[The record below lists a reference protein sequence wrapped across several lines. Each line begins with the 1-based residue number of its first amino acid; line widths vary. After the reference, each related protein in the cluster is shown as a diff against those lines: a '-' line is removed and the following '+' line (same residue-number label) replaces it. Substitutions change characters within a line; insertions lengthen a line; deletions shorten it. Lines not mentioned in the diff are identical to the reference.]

1 MKVTFYIVSWCA
13 VIFLILSGFYHYVPV
28 EMQYSMAELFGIYGD
43 ELVMDFVLYVFFGLS
58 ILLSSIILS
67 CVFIFLKKN
76 RSGNASL
83 F

>member
-13 VIFLILSGFYHYVPV
+13 VAFLILSGLYHYVPV
-28 EMQYSMAELFGIYGD
+28 EMQYSMAEFFNIYGD
-43 ELVMDFVLYVFFGLS
+43 ELVMDFVLYAFFGLS
-58 ILLSSIILS
+58 ILLSSVILS

-76 RSGNASL
+76 RCGNSSL